1 MAGDA
6 VQGAVPGA
14 EGGLLN
20 GLTALARM
28 VRLFGHVMRGLVLI
42 KLQFGGMTQAQRH
55 VAVQA
60 WSLRLFAMIGMQ
72 LTVHGEPAAEP
83 ALIAA
88 NHVSWLDIAC
98 VHAALPRARFVS
110 KSDVAHWPMIGTLAY
125 GVGTLFIERE
135 RKRDALRVVHQ
146 VAEALRDGDSV
157 AIFPEGTTGPGPTM
171 LPMHANLLQ
180 AAISVGAPVQ
190 PVVLR
195 YREPGLGFSVAA
207 QYIGDTSLIQSIWRI
222 ASARGLAVEVH
233 FLPLLPTAGM
243 DRRALAEQL
252 REQIQQRLDA

>member
-1 MAGDA
+1 M
-6 VQGAVPGA
+6 PGA
-14 EGGLLN
+14 ESGFLN
-20 GLTALARM
+20 GLAALARM
-28 VRLFGHVMRGLVLI
+28 ARLFGHVMRGLVLI
-42 KLQFGGMTQAQRH
+42 KLEFGGLTQAQRH
-55 VAVQA
+55 ERVRA

-72 LTVHGEPAAEP
+72 LTVHGEPSTKP
-83 ALIAA
+83 ALVAA

-98 VHAALPRARFVS
+98 VHAGLPRARFVS
-110 KSDVAHWPMIGTLAY
+110 KSDVARWPMIGTLAY
-125 GVGTLFIERE
+125 GVGTLFIERA

-195 YREPGLGFSVAA
+195 YREPGMGFSVAA

-222 ASARGLAVEVH
+222 ASARGLSVEVH
-233 FLPLLPTAGM
+233 FLPPLPTEGL

-252 REQIQQRLDA
+252 RERIQQRLDA